1 MHSCV
6 LVDPKT
12 SCGLMDPENHQ
23 GSIKQHEVLGPPKHM
38 RFWSSSGS
46 IKTHE
51 FLRGENFE
59 NPNKPHVF

>member
-1 MHSCV
+1 VHSCV

-12 SCGLMDPENHQ
+12 SCGLMDPENH
-23 GSIKQHEVLGPPKHM
+23 KVLGPPKHM